1 MSSEP
6 PPGPAAWDCYAQ
18 VTSCPVEPDRAGPQG
33 SPANLGRRVC
43 EFSGKPPTPHPGP
56 PILPLALAVDQAGE
70 SGEIPTHKAVWVWP
84 RGSGAFRVG
93 DAPWSWLWAESQRSA
108 EALCRPYCDGSC
120 SYTSSAHGYSSH
132 LVRIMSY
139 RLAATYSQT
148 GARGIFRSLI
158 GSLTNLRENI
168 WSWRVF
174 TPGAWVRTLKPL
186 VRVLSFP
193 RGSQQRLS
201 HAV

>member
-6 PPGPAAWDCYAQ
+6 PSGPAAWDCYAQ

-43 EFSGKPPTPHPGP
+43 EVSGKPPTPHSGP

-93 DAPWSWLWAESQRSA
+93 DAPWSWLWAESQRST
-108 EALCRPYCDGSC
+108 EALCRPYCDGSH
-120 SYTSSAHGYSSH
+120 SSLPAPTAI
-132 LVRIMSY
+132 V
-139 RLAATYSQT
+139 ATLFVSCLT
-148 GARGIFRSLI
+148 DLLPPTAR
-158 GSLTNLRENI
+158 
-168 WSWRVF
+168 RVPEVF
-174 TPGAWVRTLKPL
+174 SEA
-186 VRVLSFP
+186 
-193 RGSQQRLS
+193 
-201 HAV
+201 